1 VLHDLNQACRY
12 ADEIIAMKSGEIV
25 AQGAPADI
33 VTAELV
39 HDVFGIDCSVIDD
52 PVTGAPG
59 IVPGPP
65 KKTFAQRQSAEA
77 V

>member
-1 VLHDLNQACRY
+1 
-12 ADEIIAMKSGEIV
+12 MKSGEIV

-52 PVTGAPG
+52 PVTGAPM

-65 KKTFAQRQSAEA
+65 KKTFAQRQGAEA